1 MRVRLFWENVKRLSA
16 VVFQCVAALSIFVL
30 MVAAI
35 IGGALLPGLAVG
47 YLLWH

>member
-1 MRVRLFWENVKRLSA
+1 MSLFLENCKRL
-16 VVFQCVAALSIFVL
+16 VGVIFQCVAALSVFVL
-30 MVAAI
+30 IVAAI

>member
-1 MRVRLFWENVKRLSA
+1 MSLFLENCKRLGG
-16 VVFQCVAALSIFVL
+16 VIFQCIAALSITVL